1 VIIRKAT
8 QADAKAIGD
17 LYASLSPKTRIDQE
31 IQVLAEENGVAVG
44 IVRIVDEEG
53 HFVLRGMNVR
63 RNRQRQGIGK
73 QMLVELQEHID
84 GRDCY
89 CLAFSHLED
98 FYGTIGFEMIRIDQA
113 PDHLTE
119 RLERYIS
126 MGLDTII
133 MKRPGRSD

>member
-1 VIIRKAT
+1 VIVRKAT

-31 IQVLAEENGVAVG
+31 IQVLAEENGFVVG
-44 IVRIVDEEG
+44 IVRLVDEEG

-98 FYGTIGFEMIRIDQA
+98 FYGTIGFEKIGIDQA
-113 PDHLTE
+113 PDHLAK
-119 RLERYIS
+119 RFERYIS

-133 MKRPGRSD
+133 MKRPGGWV